1 MFKDAILKEK
11 VAIITGGAGG
21 IGSAIC
27 RLLAEMGATIY
38 FTYHN
43 NPQKAQALQEE
54 ARKNDLNMT
63 AIPLDVRDQQQ
74 CDAVIQEVY
83 GKHDRID
90 ILVNNSGIIRDNLL
104 LSMPA
109 EDIKAVLDTNLLG
122 TFYMTQA
129 VIPCM
134 MRNRSG
140 KIINI
145 SSVSAE
151 KGGRGQS
158 NYAASKGAIN
168 SFTKSMAVELASKK
182 ITVNAVAPGVIDTDM
197 SKNLRELANDEVSSK
212 ILLKRY
218 GEAAEVA
225 YAVGFLISPYANYI
239 TGQILN
245 VDGGFKMA

>member
-1 MFKDAILKEK
+1 MFKDAVLKDK
-11 VAIITGGAGG
+11 IAIVTGGSGE

-27 RLLAEMGATIY
+27 QLLAEMGALVY
-38 FTYHN
+38 FTYHHN
-43 NPQKAQALQEE
+43 EEKAKTFVTDAKAKGLSI
-54 ARKNDLNMT
+54 K
-63 AIPLDVRDQQQ
+63 AIPLDVRDHQKCQAVLQ
-74 CDAVIQEVY
+74 EIDAQ
-83 GKHDRID
+83 HDKID
-90 ILVNNSGIIRDNLL
+90 ILINNSGIIRDNLL
-104 LSMPA
+104 LLMTE

-122 TFYMTQA
+122 TFFMTQA
-129 VIPCM
+129 VVPYM
-134 MRNRSG
+134 MKNRFG

-168 SFTKSMAVELASKK
+168 AFTKAMAVELASKK
-182 ITVNAVAPGVIDTDM
+182 ITVNAVAPGVIETNM
-197 SKNLRELANDEVSSK
+197 SKDLRELANDEVSSK

-218 GEAAEVA
+218 GQVNDIA

-239 TGQILN
+239 TGQILY